1 MCSSGWCVCGLKRFF
16 LWLLM
21 YWANWNLRS
30 YRICASVVC
39 WVFLKWFDSLWWISS
54 LKSHLS
60 TYVYFMAHSLMS
72 LLGFVFMNVG
82 GFLIM
87 HVKLVLEGD
96 LARLYGMVWATCMR
110 GMGVMVLF
118 EVPSFASESAMSFP
132 SIPMWALIFPNFF
145 LCQNHVMCWTIDVI
159 SNLSGWL
166 C

>member
-1 MCSSGWCVCGLKRFF
+1 
-16 LWLLM
+16 
-21 YWANWNLRS
+21 
-30 YRICASVVC
+30 
-39 WVFLKWFDSLWWISS
+39 
-54 LKSHLS
+54 
-60 TYVYFMAHSLMS
+60 MAHSLMS

-132 SIPMWALIFPNFF
+132 SICEI
-145 LCQNHVMCWTIDVI
+145 
-159 SNLSGWL
+159 
-166 C
+166 